1 MKRRRR
7 HWTWEDGVQGVTILE
22 TLSNE
27 TQHAHTSVRGTG
39 KHRIEVGETIK
50 CIWQSNMGRG
60 GNAGF
65 GFFFTTNYEKINLCL
80 PCESMNHLCI
90 NFIIHYDEAF

>member
-1 MKRRRR
+1 MRTGADKLQADRLILARMVGFRYVCGLRLHWGLFLFVMKRRRR

-39 KHRIEVGETIK
+39 KHRIELGETIK
-50 CIWQSNMGRG
+50 CI
-60 GNAGF
+60 
-65 GFFFTTNYEKINLCL
+65 
-80 PCESMNHLCI
+80 
-90 NFIIHYDEAF
+90 